1 MGQKATTAMPDETRA
16 ADRTVI
22 RTTCPRDCY
31 DSCGIAVVKRD
42 GNVKVLGDP
51 DHPVARGAL
60 CGKCAI
66 AYNGAWR
73 DPATRLLRPLR
84 RVGPKGEGRFEPVPW
99 ETALA
104 GIADRLKEIVARHG
118 AETVWHT
125 HYTGTCSIIA
135 GGFPSRFFHRLGAS
149 EVEPDSIC
157 NMAGQV
163 ALEYLYGTAAL
174 GFDPRTAKDA
184 ACVMVW
190 GANPSASAPHAH
202 KHWLK
207 EAPGKVV
214 VVDPYRHATAEAADI
229 HLQPFPGS
237 DAALAFAMLHVMRR
251 ENLIDRAF
259 LAAHAIGWE
268 EVETL
273 LAPCTPEW
281 GQAQT
286 GVPAAEIERVARLY
300 AGGPSLLWMGQ
311 GLQRQPMG
319 GNVMRAV
326 AMLPAATG
334 NLAKPG
340 AGFLYLNGGSRKG
353 LDGAY
358 VEGAQ
363 LRRGEMKTASHMDLA
378 QLLAEPWQS
387 QALFCWNINI
397 AASNPDQ
404 AELHRALAREDLLT
418 VVVDLFQTD
427 TADFA
432 DYVLPAASFLEF
444 DDLVS
449 GYFNLTLSAQVKAME
464 PLGEALPNQEIF
476 RRLAA
481 AMGFNE
487 PELYES
493 DRAIIDRLLAGTPF
507 KGGFDEL
514 KRLGTA
520 TIFPEPVLQ
529 FADFRFPTPSGKIE
543 LASARAEKDGQ
554 PRTALPLADRR
565 PANGRLRL
573 LSPASPWIMN
583 SSYGNDPGIIAKAGP
598 EAITLH
604 PDDAT
609 ARGLEDGALAVVES
623 EIARLVLPVRVA
635 PVVPPGAALAAKS
648 RWPKM
653 QADGPNGRANIN
665 ALHKSR
671 KADMGGSTSVHGV
684 EVTVRRA

>member
-1 MGQKATTAMPDETRA
+1 MPDDTA
-16 ADRTVI
+16 GRTVV

-42 GNVKVLGDP
+42 GNMKVLGDP
-51 DHPVARGAL
+51 DHPISRGAL

-73 DPATRLLRPLR
+73 DPGSRLLHPLR
-84 RVGPKGEGRFEPVPW
+84 RVGPKGEGRFERVSW
-99 ETALA
+99 DAALA
-104 GIADRLKEIVARHG
+104 DIATRLNETVARHG

-135 GGFPSRFFHRLGAS
+135 GNFPNRFFHRLGAS

-163 ALEYLYGTAAL
+163 ALTYLYGTAYL

-202 KHWLK
+202 RYWLK

-214 VVDPYRHATAEAADI
+214 VVDPFRHPTAEAADI

-237 DAALAFAMLHVMRR
+237 DAALAFALLHVMRR
-251 ENLIDRAF
+251 EGLLDRAF
-259 LAAHAIGWE
+259 LAANTIGWDE
-268 EVETL
+268 LEPHID
-273 LAPCTPEW
+273 PCTPAW
-281 GQAQT
+281 GEAQT
-286 GVPAAEIERVARLY
+286 GVPAARIEEVARLY
-300 AGGPSLLWMGQ
+300 ARGPSLLWMGQ

-326 AMLPAATG
+326 ATLPAATG
-334 NLAKPG
+334 NLARPG
-340 AGFLYLNGGSRKG
+340 AGFLYLNGSGRKG
-353 LDGAY
+353 IDGGY

-387 QALFCWNINI
+387 KALFCWNINI

-404 AELHRALAREDLLT
+404 AALYEALRREDLLT
-418 VVVDLFQTD
+418 VVLDLFQTD

-449 GYFNLTLSAQVKAME
+449 GYFNLTVSAQAKVME
-464 PLGEALPNQEIF
+464 PMGEALPNQEIF
-476 RRLAA
+476 RRLSA
-481 AMGFNE
+481 AMGFND
-487 PELYES
+487 PELYED
-493 DRAIIDRLLAGTPF
+493 DRAILDRLVAGTPF
-507 KGGFDEL
+507 KGGFDAL
-514 KRLGTA
+514 KQIGTA
-520 TIFPEPVLQ
+520 TIFPEPVLH
-529 FADFRFPTPSGKIE
+529 FADLSFPTPSGKIE
-543 LASARAEKDGQ
+543 IASERAAAEGS
-554 PRTALPLADRR
+554 PRTALPVADPR
-565 PANGRLRL
+565 PAAGRLRL

-583 SSYGNDPGIIAKAGP
+583 SSYGNDVAILAKAGH
-598 EAITLH
+598 EGVTLH
-604 PDDAT
+604 PDDAA
-609 ARGLEDGALAVVES
+609 ARGLADGDMARVES
-623 EIARLVLPVRVA
+623 EIGSLVLPIHVA
-635 PVVPPGAALAAKS
+635 AVVPQGAALATKS

-653 QADGPNGRANIN
+653 EAKGPNGRRNIN
-665 ALHKSR
+665 ALHKGR
-671 KADMGGSTSVHGV
+671 KADMGNSTSVHGV
-684 EVTVRRA
+684 EVTVTRLSG

>member
-1 MGQKATTAMPDETRA
+1 MPDDTRPDETRA
-16 ADRTVI
+16 VI

-42 GNVKVLGDP
+42 GKVKVLGDP
-51 DHPVARGAL
+51 EHPISRGAL

-73 DPATRLLRPLR
+73 DPAARLLHPLK
-84 RVGPKGEGRFEPVPW
+84 RVGPKGEGRFETVSW
-99 ETALA
+99 DTALA
-104 GIADRLKEIVARHG
+104 EIAARLNETIARHG

-125 HYTGTCSIIA
+125 HYTGTCSILA
-135 GGFPSRFFHRLGAS
+135 GNFPNRFFHRLGAS

-163 ALEYLYGTAAL
+163 ALTYLYGTAYL
-174 GFDPRTAKDA
+174 GFDPRTAKDS

-207 EAPGKVV
+207 ETPGKVV
-214 VVDPYRHATAEAADI
+214 VVDPFRHPTAELADI

-251 ENLIDRAF
+251 EGLVDRAF
-259 LAAHAIGWE
+259 LAANAVGWS
-268 EVETL
+268 EVEAL
-273 LAPCTPEW
+273 LDPCTPDW
-281 GQAQT
+281 GEGQT
-286 GVPAAEIERVARLY
+286 GVPAADIEEVARLY
-300 AGGPSLLWMGQ
+300 GRGPSLLWMGQ

-334 NLAKPG
+334 NFAKPG
-340 AGFLYLNGGSRKG
+340 TGFLYLNGSGRKG
-353 LDGAY
+353 LDGGY
-358 VEGAQ
+358 VEGAG
-363 LRRGEMKTASHMDLA
+363 LRRGPTKTMSHMDLA
-378 QLLAEPWQS
+378 QTLAEPWQS

-404 AELHRALAREDLLT
+404 KALWQALRRDDLLT

-449 GYFNLTLSAQVKAME
+449 GYFNLTLSAQAKAME
-464 PLGEALPNQEIF
+464 PMGEALPNQEIF
-476 RRLAA
+476 RRLSA
-481 AMGFNE
+481 AMGFND
-487 PELYES
+487 PELYED

-507 KGGFDEL
+507 KGGFDAL
-514 KRLGTA
+514 KKVGTA
-520 TIFPEPVLQ
+520 TIFPEPVLH
-529 FADFRFPTPSGKIE
+529 FADLKFPTPSGRIE
-543 LASARAEKDGQ
+543 IASDRAVADGL
-554 PRTALPLADRR
+554 PRTPLPIADAR
-565 PANGRLRL
+565 PADGRLRL

-583 SSYGNDPGIIAKAGP
+583 SSYGNDPGIVAKAGH
-598 EAITLH
+598 EAVTLH
-604 PDDAT
+604 PDDAES
-609 ARGLEDGALAVVES
+609 RGLKDGDSAVVES
-623 EIARLVLPVRVA
+623 DIGRLILPIHVA
-635 PVVPPGAALAAKS
+635 AIVPKGTALAAKS

-653 QADGPNGRANIN
+653 EAAGPNGRSNIN
-665 ALHKSR
+665 ALHKGR
-671 KADMGGSTSVHGV
+671 KCDMGQSTSVHGV
-684 EVTVRRA
+684 EVTVTRV